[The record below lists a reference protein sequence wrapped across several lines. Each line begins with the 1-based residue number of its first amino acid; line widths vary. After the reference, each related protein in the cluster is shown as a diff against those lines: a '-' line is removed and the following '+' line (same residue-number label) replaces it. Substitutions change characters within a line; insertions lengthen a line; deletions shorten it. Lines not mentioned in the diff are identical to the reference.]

1 MAGGGRGLERWT
13 IYIYIYIFI
22 LIFFTCMYTHTNVG
36 IERDI
41 YAYIYMYTQIVCLMF
56 YIFQVS
62 LLDMQIISLFVI
74 RLVCFAPVS

>member
-1 MAGGGRGLERWT
+1 
-13 IYIYIYIFI
+13 
-22 LIFFTCMYTHTNVG
+22 MYTHTHTNVG

-74 RLVCFAPVS
+74 RLVCFAPVSWIEALEFNLEFKSHEFQTETKY